1 MSAHTNKQGVDTT
14 TVEVSS
20 PPEPTVHP
28 TEPLD
33 IPDTMPTTEIT
44 LFRDQQMVLRL
55 RPIPD
60 SDELCLSMYHRLTE
74 ETQHLIPERSSTRRG
89 EDFDAS
95 PNTISSL
102 PDTLQD
108 RYITAVNQLTEHF
121 NLSVVHPTT
130 GDGICHRRHD
140 SLGKDGIVSFETR
153 LA

>member
-1 MSAHTNKQGVDTT
+1 MSAHTNKQGVNTT

-20 PPEPTVHP
+20 PPKPSVSP
-28 TEPLD
+28 AEPLN

-74 ETQHLIPERSSTRRG
+74 ATQHLIPERSSTRRK
-89 EDFDAS
+89 EHFEAS
-95 PNTISSL
+95 PNTISAL

-108 RYITAVNQLTEHF
+108 RYITAVNQLTEQF
-121 NLSVVHPTT
+121 DLSIVHPTT

-140 SLGKDGIVSFETR
+140 TLGKYGIVSFETR